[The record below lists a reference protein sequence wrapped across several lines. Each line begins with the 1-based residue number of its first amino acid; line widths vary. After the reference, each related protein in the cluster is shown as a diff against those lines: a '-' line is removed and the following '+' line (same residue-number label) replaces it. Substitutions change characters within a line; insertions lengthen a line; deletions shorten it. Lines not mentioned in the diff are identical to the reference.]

1 MDTDDVR
8 RTLEAL
14 IEARGL
20 SFAGVSQLLGKNPAY
35 VQQFIRRGSP
45 KRLDERDRRLLAQFF
60 GVAEQQLGAS
70 DDTVPVSDSGPV
82 YDSRRVSR
90 QPARGVQQRVH
101 RAGAA
106 RGLPS
111 RMRLIPRLPVGA
123 SAGAGALPD
132 SEVPTAEI
140 AFDEAWLRRLGAG
153 SDAVTMIRVEGDSM
167 APTLGDGDDILVATL
182 NGSSAHRRDGIHV
195 LRMDDA
201 LIVKRLAFRPDGRL
215 SITSDNPLYP
225 SYPDVAPEGVAI
237 VGRVIWAG
245 RRV

>member
-1 MDTDDVR
+1 METDDVR

-14 IEARGL
+14 IAARGL

-35 VQQFIRRGSP
+35 VQQFLRRGSP
-45 KRLDERDRRLLAQFF
+45 KKLDERDRRLLAQFF
-60 GVAEQQLGAS
+60 GVSEQQLGAP
-70 DDTVPVSDSGPV
+70 DDAAPPPPRRIPGPQPQT
-82 YDSRRVSR
+82 SQR
-90 QPARGVQQRVH
+90 QAPQRSSS
-101 RAGAA
+101 A

-111 RMRLIPRLPVGA
+111 RMRLIPRLAVGA

-132 SEVPTAEI
+132 DEAPLAEI

-153 SDAVTMIRVEGDSM
+153 SDAVTMIQVEGDSM
-167 APTLGDGDDILVATL
+167 APTLSDGDDILVAMPSD
-182 NGSSAHRRDGIHV
+182 GPARRRDGIHV

-215 SITSDNPLYP
+215 SVTSDNALYP
-225 SYPDVAPEGVAI
+225 SYPDVAPESVSI

>member
-1 MDTDDVR
+1 MSDMDTDDVR
-8 RTLEAL
+8 QTLEAL

-60 GVAEQQLGAS
+60 GVSEQQLGAPEGGRLQHRGIA
-70 DDTVPVSDSGPV
+70 VRAPMR
-82 YDSRRVSR
+82 SR
-90 QPARGVQQRVH
+90 ARRD
-101 RAGAA
+101 
-106 RGLPS
+106 LPE
-111 RMRLIPRLPVGA
+111 RMRLIPRLAVGA
-123 SAGAGALPD
+123 SAGAGALGD
-132 SEVPTAEI
+132 DEALVAEI

-167 APTLGDGDDILVATL
+167 APTLSDGDDILVAM
-182 NGSSAHRRDGIHV
+182 NGGTGTHRRDGIHV

-215 SITSDNPLYP
+215 SVTSDNPLYP
-225 SYPDVAPEGVAI
+225 SYPDVAPESVTI

>member
-1 MDTDDVR
+1 METDDVR
-8 RTLEAL
+8 RMLEAL
-14 IEARGL
+14 IAARGL

-35 VQQFIRRGSP
+35 VQQFLRRGSP

-60 GVAEQQLGAS
+60 GVSEQQLGAPF
-70 DDTVPVSDSGPV
+70 DTAPLPPRRSGPQ
-82 YDSRRVSR
+82 R
-90 QPARGVQQRVH
+90 QFPQRPSS
-101 RAGAA
+101 A

-111 RMRLIPRLPVGA
+111 RMRLIPRLAVGA

-132 SEVPTAEI
+132 SEAPLAEI

-153 SDAVTMIRVEGDSM
+153 SDAVTMIQVEGDSM
-167 APTLGDGDDILVATL
+167 APTLSDGDDILVAMPSD
-182 NGSSAHRRDGIHV
+182 GPARRRDGIHV

-215 SITSDNPLYP
+215 SVTSDNALYP
-225 SYPDVAPEGVAI
+225 SYPDVAPESVVI

>member
-1 MDTDDVR
+1 METDDVR
-8 RTLEAL
+8 QTLEAL

-35 VQQFIRRGSP
+35 IQQFLRRGTP

-60 GVAEQQLGAS
+60 GVSEQQLGAPG
-70 DDTVPVSDSGPV
+70 DAMPA
-82 YDSRRVSR
+82 SRRGMVPGR
-90 QPARGVQQRVH
+90 QSPQ
-101 RAGAA
+101 RAGAG

-111 RMRLIPRLPVGA
+111 RMRLIPRLAVGA
-123 SAGAGALPD
+123 SAGAGALPGD
-132 SEVPTAEI
+132 EAPLAEI

-167 APTLGDGDDILVATL
+167 APTLNDGDDILVATH
-182 NGSSAHRRDGIHV
+182 NGASPRRRDGIHV

-215 SITSDNPLYP
+215 SVTSDNALYP
-225 SYPDVAPEGVAI
+225 SYPDIAPDGVSV

>member
-1 MDTDDVR
+1 METDDVR
-8 RTLEAL
+8 QTLEAL
-14 IEARGL
+14 IEARGV

-35 VQQFIRRGSP
+35 VQQFLRRGTP

-60 GVAEQQLGAS
+60 GVSEQQLGAP
-70 DDTVPVSDSGPV
+70 DDAGVAP
-82 YDSRRVSR
+82 RRGAI
-90 QPARGVQQRVH
+90 PARSEQQR
-101 RAGAA
+101 AGGT
-106 RGLPS
+106 RGLPL

-123 SAGAGALPD
+123 SAGAGALPE
-132 SEVPTAEI
+132 SEAPVAEI

-167 APTLGDGDDILVATL
+167 APTLNDGDDILVAMV
-182 NGSSAHRRDGIHV
+182 SDAARRFRDGIHV

-215 SITSDNPLYP
+215 SVTSDNALYP
-225 SYPDVAPEGVAI
+225 SFPDVAPVDVSI

>member
-1 MDTDDVR
+1 METDDAR
-8 RTLEAL
+8 QTLEAL
-14 IEARGL
+14 IAARGL
-20 SFAGVSQLLGKNPAY
+20 SFAGVSQLLGKNPSY

-60 GVAEQQLGAS
+60 GVSEQQLGAP
-70 DDTVPVSDSGPV
+70 DDALPAP
-82 YDSRRVSR
+82 RRGTIPSR
-90 QPARGVQQRVH
+90 QGGLRSGN
-101 RAGAA
+101 A

-111 RMRLIPRLPVGA
+111 RMRLIPRLAVGA

-132 SEVPTAEI
+132 DEAPLAEI

-153 SDAVTMIRVEGDSM
+153 SDAVTMIQVEGDSM
-167 APTLGDGDDILVATL
+167 APTLSDGDDILVAMPS
-182 NGSSAHRRDGIHV
+182 GGPVRRRDGIHV

-215 SITSDNPLYP
+215 SVTSDNALYP
-225 SYPDVAPEGVAI
+225 SYVDVSPESVAI

>member
-1 MDTDDVR
+1 METHDVR
-8 RTLEAL
+8 QTLEAL
-14 IEARGL
+14 IAARGL

-35 VQQFIRRGSP
+35 VQQFLRRGSP

-60 GVAEQQLGAS
+60 GVSEQQLGAPA
-70 DDTVPVSDSGPV
+70 DTAPPPPRRIPGP
-82 YDSRRVSR
+82 
-90 QPARGVQQRVH
+90 QRH
-101 RAGAA
+101 TPQRSSSA

-111 RMRLIPRLPVGA
+111 RMRLIPRLAVGA

-132 SEVPTAEI
+132 HEAPLAEI

-153 SDAVTMIRVEGDSM
+153 SDAVTMIQVEGDSM
-167 APTLGDGDDILVATL
+167 APTLSDGDDILVAMPTD
-182 NGSSAHRRDGIHV
+182 GPARRRDGIHV

-215 SITSDNPLYP
+215 SVTSDNTLYP
-225 SYPDVAPEGVAI
+225 SYPDVAPDSVHV

>member
-1 MDTDDVR
+1 METDNVR
-8 RTLEAL
+8 QTLEAL
-14 IEARGL
+14 IAARGL
-20 SFAGVSQLLGKNPAY
+20 SFAGVSQLLGKNAAY
-35 VQQFIRRGSP
+35 VQQFIRRGTP

-60 GVAEQQLGAS
+60 GVSEQQLGAPA
-70 DDTVPVSDSGPV
+70 DTALPPPHRIPGPHHRT
-82 YDSRRVSR
+82 SQR
-90 QPARGVQQRVH
+90 QAPQRSSST
-101 RAGAA
+101 

-132 SEVPTAEI
+132 DEAPLAEI

-153 SDAVTMIRVEGDSM
+153 SDAVTMIKVEGDSM
-167 APTLGDGDDILVATL
+167 APTLNDGDDILVAMPSD
-182 NGSSAHRRDGIHV
+182 GPARRRDGIHV

-215 SITSDNPLYP
+215 SVTSDNALYP
-225 SYPDVAPEGVAI
+225 SYPDVAPGSVSI

>member
-1 MDTDDVR
+1 METDDVR

-14 IEARGL
+14 IAAREL

-35 VQQFIRRGSP
+35 VQQFLRRGSP
-45 KRLDERDRRLLAQFF
+45 KKLDERDRRLLAQFF
-60 GVAEQQLGAS
+60 GVSEQQLGAP
-70 DDTVPVSDSGPV
+70 DDAMPAP
-82 YDSRRVSR
+82 RRGTI
-90 QPARGVQQRVH
+90 PARQGSH
-101 RAGAA
+101 REGSA

-111 RMRLIPRLPVGA
+111 RMRLIPRLAVGA
-123 SAGAGALPD
+123 SAGVGALPD
-132 SEVPTAEI
+132 NEAPLAEI

-167 APTLGDGDDILVATL
+167 APTLSDGDDILVATPH
-182 NGSSAHRRDGIHV
+182 GAAPRRRDGIHV

-215 SITSDNPLYP
+215 SVTSDNALYP
-225 SYPDVAPEGVAI
+225 SFPDIAPESVHI

>member
-20 SFAGVSQLLGKNPAY
+20 SFAGVSQLLGKNPSY

-60 GVAEQQLGAS
+60 GVSEQQLGAP
-70 DDTVPVSDSGPV
+70 DDAMPAP
-82 YDSRRVSR
+82 RRGGL
-90 QPARGVQQRVH
+90 PARQGPQRT
-101 RAGAA
+101 GAV

-111 RMRLIPRLPVGA
+111 RMRLIPRLAVGA

-132 SEVPTAEI
+132 NESPLAEI

-153 SDAVTMIRVEGDSM
+153 SDAVTMIQVEGDSM
-167 APTLGDGDDILVATL
+167 APTLSDGDDILVATHQ
-182 NGSSAHRRDGIHV
+182 GAAPRRRDGIHV

-215 SITSDNPLYP
+215 SVTSDNALYP
-225 SYPDVAPEGVAI
+225 SYPDVAPDGVSI

>member
-1 MDTDDVR
+1 METDDVR
-8 RTLEAL
+8 QTLEAL
-14 IEARGL
+14 IAARGL
-20 SFAGVSQLLGKNPAY
+20 SFAGVSQLLGKNPSY
-35 VQQFIRRGSP
+35 VQQFLRRGSP
-45 KRLDERDRRLLAQFF
+45 KRLDERDRKLLAQFF
-60 GVAEQQLGAS
+60 GVSERQLGAPG
-70 DDTVPVSDSGPV
+70 DTIPEAPRGPMAARQGRPRSG
-82 YDSRRVSR
+82 S
-90 QPARGVQQRVH
+90 
-101 RAGAA
+101 A

-111 RMRLIPRLPVGA
+111 RMRLIPHLAVGA

-132 SEVPTAEI
+132 NEAPLAEI

-167 APTLGDGDDILVATL
+167 APTLGDGDDILVAMPTD
-182 NGSSAHRRDGIHV
+182 GPARRRDGIHV

-215 SITSDNPLYP
+215 SVTSDNALYP
-225 SYPDVAPEGVAI
+225 SYDDVAPESVSI

>member
-1 MDTDDVR
+1 METDDVR

-14 IEARGL
+14 IAARGL

-35 VQQFIRRGSP
+35 VQQFLRRGSP
-45 KRLDERDRRLLAQFF
+45 KKLDERDRRLLAQFF
-60 GVAEQQLGAS
+60 GVSEQQLGAP
-70 DDTVPVSDSGPV
+70 DDAMPAP
-82 YDSRRVSR
+82 RRGTI
-90 QPARGVQQRVH
+90 PARQGSH
-101 RAGAA
+101 REGSA

-111 RMRLIPRLPVGA
+111 RMRLIPRLAVGA

-132 SEVPTAEI
+132 DEAPLAEI

-153 SDAVTMIRVEGDSM
+153 SDAVTMIQVEGDSM
-167 APTLGDGDDILVATL
+167 APTLSDGDDILVATHH
-182 NGSSAHRRDGIHV
+182 GAAPRRRDGIHV

-215 SITSDNPLYP
+215 SVTSDNALYP
-225 SYPDVAPEGVAI
+225 SFPDIAPESVHI

>member
-1 MDTDDVR
+1 METDDVR
-8 RTLEAL
+8 QTLEAL

-35 VQQFIRRGSP
+35 VQQFLRRGSP

-60 GVAEQQLGAS
+60 GVSEQQLGAP
-70 DDTVPVSDSGPV
+70 DDAMPATRGGTIPTRQAPQRSVS
-82 YDSRRVSR
+82 
-90 QPARGVQQRVH
+90 
-101 RAGAA
+101 A

-111 RMRLIPRLPVGA
+111 RMRLIPRLAIGA

-132 SEVPTAEI
+132 SETPLAEI

-167 APTLGDGDDILVATL
+167 APTLNDGDDILVAMPSD
-182 NGSSAHRRDGIHV
+182 GPARRRDGIHV

-215 SITSDNPLYP
+215 SVTSDNALYP
-225 SYPDVAPEGVAI
+225 SFPDVAPDAVSI